1 MKMRFI
7 IGFIL
12 LTTAF
17 LSMQGQNITV
27 KSFEPVNENIEA
39 RTQPRNDKNGEPC
52 AIIKVGIVGVEDLQF
67 PDAVGDV
74 KYGASEYVVYVPGGL
89 KTLKYRNANGKL
101 SGEVKLDS
109 DYGIEIEKQR
119 TYRLLLDTEDHFRAA
134 VFSVNPPSAKL
145 SVDNQNQT
153 LDEKGMTT
161 LKLQVGKHQYKIE
174 AKGYE
179 NTEGIF
185 ELTDDELSKIM
196 VIELKQY
203 THSVNIQTSP
213 GNATLFIDN
222 VEQPLNNTGKYSLQ
236 LGEGQHMIRLTADN
250 YKDLEKKI
258 EITNSSPTEY
268 YFTMDRAK
276 TEVIT
281 HDEEKSKT
289 AFNVRNFFYINPS
302 AWIYNKNDYR
312 AYSWGWGGELGYE
325 MHFIRIL
332 ALRVGFGFGFDS
344 FTEDNE
350 LVERLNP
357 GLDLSKSST
366 TTGAY
371 DGGMHFEVPVGIGIN
386 LPFYYNTHSFEALF
400 GGYYRWNLLTT
411 DDDKNHSFT
420 DYGLKVQTYLFF
432 HKFSIGAEA
441 RKSLNQRGIYF
452 GGSIGFKF
460 YWG

>member
-1 MKMRFI
+1 MKKRFI

-12 LTTAF
+12 LIIAF
-17 LSMQGQNITV
+17 LSMQGQNVTV
-27 KSFEPVNENIEA
+27 KSVSLLHNDLEA

-74 KYGASEYVVYVPGGL
+74 KYGASEYVVYVPSGL
-89 KTLKYRNANGKL
+89 KTLKFQNANGKF

-134 VFSVNPPSAKL
+134 VFAVNPPTAKL
-145 SVDNQNQT
+145 IVDNHNES
-153 LDEKGMTT
+153 LDENGMTT
-161 LKLQVGKHQYKIE
+161 LKLPIGKHQYKIE
-174 AKGYE
+174 AKGYYDKSGE
-179 NTEGIF
+179 F
-185 ELTDDELSKIM
+185 ELIENELSKTLT
-196 VIELKQY
+196 IELIQH
-203 THSVNIQTSP
+203 TQFVNIQTSP

-222 VEQPLNNTGKYSLQ
+222 VEQPLNNTGNYRIE

-250 YKDLEKKI
+250 YKDFEKKI
-258 EITNSSPTEY
+258 DITESSPKEY
-268 YFTMDRAK
+268 YFTMDKAK
-276 TEVIT
+276 AEVIT
-281 HDEEKSKT
+281 HNEEKSKT

-302 AWIYNKNDYR
+302 AWIYNKDDYR
-312 AYSWGWGGELGYE
+312 AFNLGFGGELGYE
-325 MHFIRIL
+325 MHFVRNL
-332 ALRVGFGFGFDS
+332 ALRVGLGLGFNQ

-350 LVERLNP
+350 LVKKLNP
-357 GLDLSKSST
+357 DIDLSKSSSSDSY
-366 TTGAY
+366 A
-371 DGGMHFEVPVGIGIN
+371 GGLYFEIPIGIGIN

-400 GGYYRWNLLTT
+400 GGYYRWNSLATN
-411 DDDKNHSFT
+411 DDKNHFFT

-441 RKSLNQRGIYF
+441 RKSLNQRGFYF

>member
-1 MKMRFI
+1 MKKI
-7 IGFIL
+7 ILGIIFFVATIL
-12 LTTAF
+12 CAQ
-17 LSMQGQNITV
+17 SQNVTV
-27 KSFEPVNENIEA
+27 KSVSLLQNDLEA

-74 KYGASEYVVYVPGGL
+74 KYGASEYVVYVPNGL
-89 KTLKYRNANGKL
+89 KNLKYHNANGKL

-134 VFSVNPPSAKL
+134 VFAVNPPTAKL
-145 SVDNQNQT
+145 TVDNHNEP
-153 LDEKGMTT
+153 LDENGMTT
-161 LKLQVGKHQYKIE
+161 LKLPIGKHQYKIE
-174 AKGYE
+174 AKGYYNKSGE
-179 NTEGIF
+179 F
-185 ELTDDELSKIM
+185 ELIEDELSKTIA
-196 VIELKQY
+196 IEL
-203 THSVNIQTSP
+203 IQHTQFVEFHIAP
-213 GNATLFIDN
+213 YNATMFVDN
-222 VEQPLNNTGKYSLQ
+222 IAQPLNDKGIYHLE
-236 LGEGQHMIRLTADN
+236 LGEGQHIIRLTADN
-250 YKDLEKKI
+250 QKDFEKKLDI
-258 EITNSSPTEY
+258 SESSPKEY
-268 YFTMDRAK
+268 YFTMEAAK

-281 HDEEKSKT
+281 HNEEKSKT
-289 AFNVRNFFYINPS
+289 AFNVRNFFYINPG
-302 AWIYNKNDYR
+302 AWIYNKDDYR

-325 MHFIRIL
+325 MHFLRIL
-332 ALRVGFGFGFDS
+332 ALRVGFGIGFDS

-357 GLDLSKSST
+357 GLELSQSSSSS
-366 TTGAY
+366 GSY

-411 DDDKNHSFT
+411 DDDQNHTFT
-420 DYGLKVQTYLFF
+420 DYGLKVQTFLFF

-441 RKSLNQRGIYF
+441 RKSLNQRGFYF